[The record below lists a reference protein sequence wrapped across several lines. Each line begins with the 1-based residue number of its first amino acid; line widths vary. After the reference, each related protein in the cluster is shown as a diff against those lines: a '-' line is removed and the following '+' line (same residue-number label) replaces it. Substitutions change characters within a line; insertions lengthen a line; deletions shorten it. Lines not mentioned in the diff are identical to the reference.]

1 MKNPF
6 PIQEGPTRRT
16 PLFLIHD
23 GGGTIF
29 HYCLLQNLDRNVWGV
44 YNPKFDNGEEWTG
57 GLSEMAK
64 VYVTML
70 KSVITCD
77 NVIIGGWSLGGCIA
91 LEMAHLLQEDVEI
104 HVQGLVMID
113 SIYPKYRPDASASET
128 YFLKF
133 FETVPKDVRMNVQRC
148 VDQAVYMLSRWRGP
162 DWSRQEVGKG
172 SVGNLFPETTGPP
185 PAVLIRATEKLPT
198 NWKRLDAE
206 PEDMLLRWDMY
217 WDNLF
222 KKVLD
227 VPGHHFSMFER
238 QYVRHIL

>member
-1 MKNPF
+1 MNNPF
-6 PIQEGPTRRT
+6 LIQEGPTRRT

-29 HYCLLQNLDRNVWGV
+29 HYCLLQNLGRDVWGV
-44 YNPKFDNGEEWTG
+44 YNPKFNNEEVWTG

-70 KSVITCD
+70 KSVISCG
-77 NVIIGGWSLGGCIA
+77 NVIIG
-91 LEMAHLLQEDVEI
+91 
-104 HVQGLVMID
+104 
-113 SIYPKYRPDASASET
+113 
-128 YFLKF
+128 
-133 FETVPKDVRMNVQRC
+133 VPKDIRLNVQRC

-172 SVGNLFPETTGPP
+172 SADNLFSETTGPP
-185 PAVLIRATEKLPT
+185 PAILIRATEKLPT
-198 NWKRLDAE
+198 DWKRLDAE
-206 PEDMLLRWDMY
+206 PEERLLRWDKY
-217 WDNLF
+217 CDNFF

-238 QYVRHIL
+238 QNINKITDAIRDACELLEKLE

>member
-1 MKNPF
+1 
-6 PIQEGPTRRT
+6 
-16 PLFLIHD
+16 
-23 GGGTIF
+23 
-29 HYCLLQNLDRNVWGV
+29 
-44 YNPKFDNGEEWTG
+44 
-57 GLSEMAK
+57 
-64 VYVTML
+64 
-70 KSVITCD
+70 
-77 NVIIGGWSLGGCIA
+77 
-91 LEMAHLLQEDVEI
+91 
-104 HVQGLVMID
+104 
-113 SIYPKYRPDASASET
+113 
-128 YFLKF
+128 
-133 FETVPKDVRMNVQRC
+133 
-148 VDQAVYMLSRWRGP
+148 MLSRWRGP

-238 QYVRHIL
+238 QYTTKITDAIRDACELLEKSE